1 MKRFIHGIPPILLLI
16 VALTFMTQYKQL
28 NDLTDTEKYEIRTFV
43 EAAESDDGKDKEKK
57 QDNSIAS
64 SIIDAAE
71 DKEVVVD
78 PNMTYQITVTDDEK
92 FVNVHDDDGDIV
104 FQARMEHWQENIEY
118 YYEKYRLGSF

>member
-1 MKRFIHGIPPILLLI
+1 
-16 VALTFMTQYKQL
+16 MTQYKQL

-43 EAAESDDGKDKEKK
+43 EAAESDDGKDKENK

-64 SIIDAAE
+64 SNIDAAE

-78 PNMTYQITVTDDEK
+78 PNMTYQITDDGKTVT
-92 FVNVHDDDGDIV
+92 VHDDKGNPV

>member
-1 MKRFIHGIPPILLLI
+1 
-16 VALTFMTQYKQL
+16 MTQYKQL

-43 EAAESDDGKDKEKK
+43 EAAESNDGKDKEKK

-64 SIIDAAE
+64 SNIDAAE
-71 DKEVVVD
+71 DKGVVVD
-78 PNMTYQITVTDDEK
+78 PNMTYQITDDGETVT
-92 FVNVHDDDGDIV
+92 VHDDNGDPV